1 MPPAPPSAHK
11 TDGLQRGWWE
21 HPWLLLAL
29 VLLAAVPLLWP
40 QIPPLVDL
48 PGHVGRYR
56 VQLGIDESPFLSR
69 YYSFDWALIGNL
81 GVDLLIEP
89 FGRLFGLELGVKL
102 IVVAIPMLTVLGLLL
117 VAREIH
123 GRIPPTAFFALPL
136 AYGYPFQ
143 FGFVNFALSIA
154 LALLAFPLWLR
165 LGRSRRWRLRAAL
178 FVPLSCVIW
187 VCHTFGWGLLG
198 LLAFAGEAAD
208 QRDHHGATRLKAFV
222 RGALHCVPLALPFLL
237 MLAWRSGAVAGEN
250 ADWFNWEAKGRW
262 LLSIL
267 KERWETWDKAGAIL
281 LLALPVLALFR
292 LGFKFRHAMA
302 LATIFLIIIFLL
314 LPRIVFG
321 SAYADMRL
329 TPFLVAI
336 AVLGI
341 TPTGWVERRLSGV
354 IAVLALLFFVS
365 RIAVTTWTFADLD
378 RAWQGQLAALD
389 HVPPGSRVLVQAW
402 VPCSR
407 TWRTN
412 RMEHVGSLAIARR
425 DAFTNDQWA
434 MPGAQLI
441 QVRYKEGAPF
451 VLDPSQIMRPH
462 WRCRG
467 YYEMVL
473 PLFLQK
479 LPARGFDYVWF
490 VDLPRQVWPADDRL
504 TPVWNGGARGIL
516 YRLGSA
522 TNASDT
528 PNGSLARPTR

>member
-1 MPPAPPSAHK
+1 
-11 TDGLQRGWWE
+11 
-21 HPWLLLAL
+21 
-29 VLLAAVPLLWP
+29 
-40 QIPPLVDL
+40 
-48 PGHVGRYR
+48 
-56 VQLGIDESPFLSR
+56 
-69 YYSFDWALIGNL
+69 
-81 GVDLLIEP
+81 
-89 FGRLFGLELGVKL
+89 
-102 IVVAIPMLTVLGLLL
+102 
-117 VAREIH
+117 
-123 GRIPPTAFFALPL
+123 
-136 AYGYPFQ
+136 
-143 FGFVNFALSIA
+143 
-154 LALLAFPLWLR
+154 
-165 LGRSRRWRLRAAL
+165 
-178 FVPLSCVIW
+178 
-187 VCHTFGWGLLG
+187 
-198 LLAFAGEAAD
+198 
-208 QRDHHGATRLKAFV
+208 
-222 RGALHCVPLALPFLL
+222 
-237 MLAWRSGAVAGEN
+237 
-250 ADWFNWEAKGRW
+250 
-262 LLSIL
+262 
-267 KERWETWDKAGAIL
+267 
-281 LLALPVLALFR
+281 
-292 LGFKFRHAMA
+292 
-302 LATIFLIIIFLL
+302 
-314 LPRIVFG
+314 
-321 SAYADMRL
+321 
-329 TPFLVAI
+329 
-336 AVLGI
+336 
-341 TPTGWVERRLSGV
+341 
-354 IAVLALLFFVS
+354 LALLFFVS

-490 VDLPRQVWPADDRL
+490 VDLPRQVWPADERL